1 MGMTIRAGYVAVLA
15 TVLLAAP
22 TTGATETLPP
32 VEVFVPNTCIA
43 CIDWAEHL
51 RENGFTVRLI
61 PTDDMATV
69 KRRLKV
75 PVEVESVHT
84 AVVAGYF
91 VEGHVP
97 ADDVKMLLREK
108 PRARGIAVPGL
119 PFGAPGRETS
129 SPSCERGCTM
139 LDSQNGEGPVRREL
153 YDTLLVDPKG
163 RTTRYARH

>member
-1 MGMTIRAGYVAVLA
+1 MPSILQRLRPAAALLLSVAA
-15 TVLLAAP
+15 TFEVAA
-22 TTGATETLPP
+22 EVLPP
-32 VEVFVPNTCIA
+32 VEVFVPRTCIA

-51 RENGFTVRLI
+51 RENGFTVTLRQ
-61 PTDDMATV
+61 TDDMAAV

-75 PVEVESVHT
+75 PAEVESVHT

-97 ADDVKMLLREK
+97 AEDIKMLLKEK

-139 LDSQNGEGPVRREL
+139 LDSAGGEGPVRREL
-153 YDTLLVDPKG
+153 FDTLLVGPNG
-163 RTTRYARH
+163 RTSRYARH